1 MNSWKTT
8 ASYRSLWNED
18 KRINFKVILNFKYKK
33 KEADYIYIHTSTK
46 LDTWSLKF
54 LGCL

>member
-18 KRINFKVILNFKYKK
+18 KRINFKVILNFKYNK
-33 KEADYIYIHTSTK
+33 KEADYIYIYIYSWLYIYRYTVV
-46 LDTWSLKF
+46 LN
-54 LGCL
+54 